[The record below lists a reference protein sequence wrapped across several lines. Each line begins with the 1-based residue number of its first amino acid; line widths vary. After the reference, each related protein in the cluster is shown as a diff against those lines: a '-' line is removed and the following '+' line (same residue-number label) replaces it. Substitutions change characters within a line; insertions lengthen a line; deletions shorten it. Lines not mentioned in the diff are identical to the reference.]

1 MRHAGED
8 KEEIGRCGLLK
19 LGFAGILGTVLLFIS
34 GCTGEDDDDD
44 DGGRRRRRRR

>member
-8 KEEIGRCGLLK
+8 KEEIGRCGFLK

-34 GCTGEDDDDD
+34 GCTGKDD
-44 DGGRRRRRRR
+44 DGGRRKRRRR